1 MNGGRWNAGHVV
13 IVAALA
19 GVMAAAVM
27 VPGMAEEEQS
37 DPALDRARKQVK
49 MLDDIYKTTVVL
61 ITEHYVTDDS
71 SLGAGEAAVALFD
84 AIKKKGWHEV
94 RLLDAAGEPI
104 VDGNRPRDDF
114 EKAAVAALKSGKSGY
129 EQV

>member
-13 IVAALA
+13 ILAALA
-19 GVMAAAVM
+19 GVMAAAVT
-27 VPGMAEEEQS
+27 VPGMAEEKQS
-37 DPALDRARKQVK
+37 EPAGARARKPVEV
-49 MLDDIYKTTVVL
+49 LGDIDETSVVL
-61 ITEHYVTDDS
+61 ITEHYVTDGS
-71 SLGAGEAAVALFD
+71 RLGAGEAAVALFD

-114 EKAAVAALKSGKSGY
+114 EKA
-129 EQV
+129 